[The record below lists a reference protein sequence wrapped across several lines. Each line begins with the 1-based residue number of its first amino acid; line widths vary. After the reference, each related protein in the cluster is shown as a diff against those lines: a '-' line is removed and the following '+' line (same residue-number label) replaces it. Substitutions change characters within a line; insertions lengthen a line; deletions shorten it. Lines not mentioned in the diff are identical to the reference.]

1 MEKNK
6 KDLTKTK
13 QKGNKNEGKNAPV
26 APGVPFTSDRQPS
39 PDAKKAGWNRRQQAQ
54 EMMDKVREYMKL
66 PYAEFDKLLKDIAQN
81 PDKYSVQD
89 VMLSKYATKA
99 FNGEKFMLDWFD
111 RNISKAPVEV
121 SGTDGEPIQVAL
133 NIFTNARKTV
143 DRETGSGQDKV
154 LEGESK

>member
-6 KDLTKTK
+6 KDLTKKK
-13 QKGNKNEGKNAPV
+13 QKGNKNADKNPI
-26 APGVPFTSDRQPS
+26 PGNKKFGQEQPQPS
-39 PDAKKAGWNRRQQAQ
+39 PEAKKAGWNRRQQAQ

-143 DRETGSGQDKV
+143 DREAGSGQDKV